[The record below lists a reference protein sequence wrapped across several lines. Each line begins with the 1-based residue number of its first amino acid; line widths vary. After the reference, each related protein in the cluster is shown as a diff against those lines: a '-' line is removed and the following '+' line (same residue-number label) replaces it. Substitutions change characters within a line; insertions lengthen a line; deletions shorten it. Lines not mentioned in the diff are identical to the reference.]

1 MKKSQEFYY
10 NFKPINAWLFFNILF
25 TIGLLHCVF
34 CWPSLVLWRQ
44 TQILIATFLFSWGV
58 WGYKYLKKHRVALI
72 TEESISIDHCEKLY
86 WKDVKHAEERVVRCF
101 FHKMK
106 VIVLIPRKNIEYKYN
121 FLQKHNGDFTPFSL
135 PLYDAV
141 SQKDAEKMIKLVEE
155 HVKLK
160 RLNPRGSNT
169 AKKQDKDTKK
179 RSKR

>member
-10 NFKPINAWLFFNILF
+10 NFKPVNAWLFFNILF
-25 TIGLLHCVF
+25 TVGLFHCVF
-34 CWPSLVLWRQ
+34 CWPSLILWRQ
-44 TQILIATFLFSWGV
+44 TQVLAATFLFSWGL

-72 TEESISIDHCEKLY
+72 TDESISIDHCEKLY
-86 WKDVKHAEERVVRCF
+86 WKDVKWAEERVVRCC

-106 VIVLIPRKNIEYKYN
+106 IIVLIPRKNIKYNYN
-121 FLQKHNGDFTPFSL
+121 FLQKHNGEFTPFSL

-141 SQKDAEKMIKLVEE
+141 SQKDAKKMTKLVEE

-160 RLNPRGSNT
+160 RLKQQEAGT
-169 AKKQDKDTKK
+169 AKHLVPNTKK